1 VLHIDFGEL
10 ALDFDDF
17 LGVYQ
22 DVRSLTLGEITA

>member
-1 VLHIDFGEL
+1 VLYIDFGEL